1 MTTGCAAVWMKRR
14 SFHGWSR
21 EPERGGRRAEECCGP
36 DMGLSL
42 IWCASGMRRTESG
55 FQWEEAGR
63 TPDRKSLRT
72 QGRGD
77 FLRRGALPLS
87 SRQRSKLA
95 STGGDSLKCVRCS
108 FLFQRALVF
117 CPKGVS
123 CREGT
128 RRALA
133 DWGARKTRLDGL
145 RMRAGRRFGKG
156 KCRLEIGAREARARK
171 ERECRG
177 FRAASAG
184 VMRESHC
191 RRCLPYPLP
200 PAGENCSGSAGTG
213 EGRNRHGRNSALLRA
228 ESSHGP
234 ARWER
239 QIFSAECGLAC
250 LLNASTWPAAISSFF
265 LWA

>member
-1 MTTGCAAVWMKRR
+1 MPRAGYGAFTDLVRLGHETDGERLSMGRSRADARQKISSDTGPGRFFTAWGFASFLSAAFKTGVD
-14 SFHGWSR
+14 
-21 EPERGGRRAEECCGP
+21 GGV
-36 DMGLSL
+36 
-42 IWCASGMRRTESG
+42 
-55 FQWEEAGR
+55 
-63 TPDRKSLRT
+63 
-72 QGRGD
+72 
-77 FLRRGALPLS
+77 
-87 SRQRSKLA
+87 
-95 STGGDSLKCVRCS
+95 DSLKCVRCS

-177 FRAASAG
+177 GRAASAG

-191 RRCLPYPLP
+191 RRCLPHPLP
-200 PAGENCSGSAGTG
+200 PAGEKCSGSAGTG

-250 LLNASTWPAAISSFF
+250 LLNASTWPAAISSFL